1 MQGWKLKTFV
11 FLVSQGVTLL
21 GSSIVQFALV
31 WYITMESSSGFWVAS
46 LSLCA
51 FLPQFAISLFSGVWA
66 DRYNRKLLIIASD
79 AFIAAATLGL
89 ALLLPLLKTNASI
102 FPALLLVSVI
112 RSFGTGVQVP
122 AVSAMIP
129 QLVDASHLMRF
140 NALNATLQ
148 SAVQF
153 ASPFIAG
160 FFLSFLSLRSTLFLD
175 VGTAVGG
182 ISLLAILAVPKLS
195 SMQAEEKSSLLRDIA
210 EGLAYARKQRWVA
223 RMLSS
228 YALFIF
234 LTVPAGFLA
243 TLFVTRTY
251 QQSYLYMTMVE
262 VVGFLGMS
270 LGGLLMSLK
279 TMGKNGVKTLLAGMT
294 AFGLLAIGMGVIDSF
309 VVYLSLML
317 LYGIALTMVQTST
330 ITLLQQH
337 TPAEVQGRVFGFL
350 QMMFSGALPLGMLTF
365 GPLADRMSMRLLMAS
380 SGVLLLVLAL
390 VLRFDWVFTQP
401 QEATPRPPHQP

>member
-1 MQGWKLKTFV
+1 MQGWKLKTLV
-11 FLVSQGVTLL
+11 FLVSQGCTLL

-79 AFIAAATLGL
+79 GLIALATLGL
-89 ALLLPLLKTNASI
+89 ALLLPLLKTNSSI
-102 FPALLLVSVI
+102 FPALLFVSAL
-112 RSFGTGVQVP
+112 RSLGTGVQVP

-129 QLVDASHLMRF
+129 QLVDEQHLMRF

-148 SAVQF
+148 AVVQF
-153 ASPFIAG
+153 TSPFIAG
-160 FFLSFLSLRSTLFLD
+160 FFLTLLSLRSTLFLD
-175 VGTAVGG
+175 VGTAVVG
-182 ISLLAILAVPKLS
+182 ISLLSLVVVPTIRS
-195 SMQAEEKSSLLRDIA
+195 AQAGENPSMIRDIA
-210 EGLAYARKQRWVA
+210 EGLAFARKQKWVA
-223 RMLSS
+223 RMLRT

-234 LTVPAGFLA
+234 LSVPAGFLA

-251 QQSYLYMTMVE
+251 QQSYLYMTVVE

-270 LGGLLMSLK
+270 LGGLLMSFWS
-279 TMGKNGVKTLLAGMT
+279 GWKNGVKTLLVGMS

-317 LYGIALTMVQTST
+317 LYGIALTVVQTST
-330 ITLLQQH
+330 VTLLQQR

-350 QMMFSGALPLGMLTF
+350 QMMFSGALPLGMVTF
-365 GPLADRMSMRLLMAS
+365 GLLADRMPMRILMAL
-380 SGVLLLVLAL
+380 SGVLLLIL
-390 VLRFDWVFTQP
+390 VLVMRLDRVFYRI
-401 QEATPRPPHQP
+401 QELTPRPLHQP

>member
-1 MQGWKLKTFV
+1 MQGWKMKTLV
-11 FLVSQGVTLL
+11 FLVSQGCTLL

-79 AFIAAATLGL
+79 GLIALSTLGL
-89 ALLLPLLKTNASI
+89 ALLSPLLKTNASI
-102 FPALLLVSVI
+102 FPALLLVSAL
-112 RSFGTGVQVP
+112 RSLGTGVQVP

-129 QLVDASHLMRF
+129 QLVDKQHLMRF

-175 VGTAVGG
+175 VGTAVVG
-182 ISLLAILAVPKLS
+182 ISLLSVLVVPTVRAVQAGEGS
-195 SMQAEEKSSLLRDIA
+195 SMVREIA
-210 EGLAYARKQRWVA
+210 EGLAFARKQKWMA
-223 RMLSS
+223 RMLRT

-234 LTVPAGFLA
+234 LSVPAGFLA

-270 LGGLLMSLK
+270 C
-279 TMGKNGVKTLLAGMT
+279 
-294 AFGLLAIGMGVIDSF
+294 FGLLAIGMGVIDSI

-330 ITLLQQH
+330 ITLLQQR

-350 QMMFSGALPLGMLTF
+350 QMIFSGALPLGMVTF
-365 GPLADRMSMRLLMAS
+365 GPLADRMPMRMLMTLSGILL
-380 SGVLLLVLAL
+380 LLLVLAM
-390 VLRFDWVFTQP
+390 RFDRVFYQA
-401 QEATPRPPHQP
+401 QETTPRPPHQP

>member
-11 FLVSQGVTLL
+11 FLVSQGCTLL

-51 FLPQFAISLFSGVWA
+51 FLPQFAISLVSGVWA
-66 DRYNRKLLIIASD
+66 DRYNRKLLIIISD
-79 AFIAAATLGL
+79 GFIAVATLGL
-89 ALLLPLLKTNASI
+89 ALLLPLLKTNSSI
-102 FPALLLVSVI
+102 FPALLIVSAI

-129 QLVDASHLMRF
+129 QLVDEQHLMRF
-140 NALNATLQ
+140 NAFNATLQ

-153 ASPFIAG
+153 TSPFIAG

-175 VGTAVGG
+175 VATAVVG
-182 ISLLAILAVPKLS
+182 ISLLSVLVVPKLS
-195 SMQAEEKSSLLRDIA
+195 SMQAEEAPSMLSDIA
-210 EGLAYARKQRWVA
+210 EGLSYARKQKWVA

-279 TMGKNGVKTLLAGMT
+279 FMGKNGVKTLLVGMT

-317 LYGIALTMVQTST
+317 LYGVALTMVQTST
-330 ITLLQQH
+330 ITLLQQR

-350 QMMFSGALPLGMLTF
+350 QMMFSGALPLGMITF
-365 GPLADRMSMRLLMAS
+365 GPLADRMSMRLLMTS
-380 SGVLLLVLAL
+380 SGVLLLVQAF
-390 VLRFDWVFTQP
+390 VLRLDRVFYQTVD
-401 QEATPRPPHQP
+401 ATPRPPHQP